1 MPRTRAEIEA
11 LLDSLEERCAEEL
24 EDQDLDFKEWDGSS
38 MAGSV
43 RTVIDMAV
51 CMANGGGG
59 TVVFGVADKPIG
71 RDQTVLGVPAEVQ
84 INKLKLAVYDSTD
97 PKLTPVFEELRV
109 PEGTGRLVLMHVHPG
124 IPPYTDTRGR
134 GTTRVGRDCKP
145 LTGTLRA
152 RLLEHAGENDFTA
165 GRVDTPVARLL
176 SPSAMESLRQAAAEE
191 LAPAELLRLGDQDL
205 LEATGVV
212 REGAATRALVLLAG
226 SPSAIREHV
235 PNYTWTHLRMS
246 TNTDYSSRAD
256 GNEAIPLALSRILD
270 RVLASEPIETV
281 RKGLFHFEYRT
292 YPEIALREALLNAF
306 CHSSFRI
313 AGPRIVK
320 QFSDRIEITNPG
332 GLVGGLTPEN
342 ILHQAPVTRNPCLVD
357 ALTRL
362 RLINRAN
369 LGIER
374 MYTAFLVEGKPPP
387 QIQDKGDSVTVTFHA
402 AKISPAFRTFV
413 ANEASNGIDLAV
425 DHMLILRHVLHN
437 VDIDAS
443 DAARLCQR
451 SPRDARDVLLQM
463 EEFGHLGRSGNGRET
478 YWTLTEQVRSQLIE
492 ARDPSRMGR
501 GDWEA
506 AKVNVL
512 RALRRRT
519 EQGDPGLTNREIRL
533 LTALDRNRAW
543 RLMGELRREFPEI
556 GLLGR
561 GRAAR
566 YVWSDGK

>member
-1 MPRTRAEIEA
+1 MPRTRAEVEA
-11 LLDSLEERCAEEL
+11 LLNSLEERCADEL

-38 MAGSV
+38 MDRSV

-59 TVVFGVADKPIG
+59 TVVFGVADRLIG
-71 RDQTVLGVPAEVQ
+71 RDSAVLGVPAEVQ
-84 INKLKLAVYDSTD
+84 VNRLKLAVYDSTD

-109 PEGTGRLVLMHVHPG
+109 REGTGRLILMHVHPG
-124 IPPYTDTRGR
+124 IAPYTDTRGR
-134 GTTRVGRDCKP
+134 GTTRVGKDCKP

-152 RLLEHAGENDFTA
+152 RLLEQAGENDFTA
-165 GRVDTPVARLL
+165 GRVDVPVTRLL

-191 LAPAELLRLGDQDL
+191 LAPAEVLRLGDQDL
-205 LEATGVV
+205 LEAIGVV
-212 REGAATRALVLLAG
+212 RDGAATRALVLLAG
-226 SPSAIREHV
+226 SASAIREHV
-235 PNYTWTHLRMS
+235 PSYTWTHLRMS

-374 MYTAFLVEGKPPP
+374 MYAAFLMEGKPPP
-387 QIQDKGDSVTVTFHA
+387 QIQDRADSVTVSFRA
-402 AKISPAFRTFV
+402 AKLSPAFRTFV
-413 ANEASNGIDLAV
+413 ASEARNGIDLAV

-437 VDIDAS
+437 VDIDTS
-443 DAARLCQR
+443 EAARLCQR
-451 SPRDARDVLLQM
+451 SPGDARDVLLQM
-463 EEFGHLGRSGNGRET
+463 EEFGHLGRSGNDREA
-478 YWTLTEQVRSQLIE
+478 YWTLTEEVRSQLTE
-492 ARDPSRMGR
+492 ARDTSRMGR

-506 AKVNVL
+506 AKANVL

-519 EQGDPGLTNREIRL
+519 EQGGPGLTNREIRL

-543 RLMGELRREFPEI
+543 RLMGELRKEFSEI
-556 GLLGR
+556 GLRGR

-566 YVWSDGK
+566 YVWSEEA